1 MKIFEQFQDSARFTG
16 VEQQIIGYMLD
27 HAQEIY
33 NYQIRILAKETHVS
47 TTTILRLCKKLG
59 FKGYTDF
66 RVKFIEEYT
75 LLNEIDLIPKTQLI
89 SQNEIISSITKK
101 MAAYTTSAIEDTR
114 LSFDYAQLNRVIKLI
129 SQKKT
134 IYFFAFDSNIP
145 LLQTLQPFFMSVGKN
160 CIIPSTDNTQF
171 LQATIMDASD
181 IAIIISKTGYNPRLV
196 EVCKVLKAR
205 KVFTILITG
214 GIRET
219 LSRLVSETFYVSIN
233 DSFLDLGYFVFISS
247 AQYVLFVLFGALYA
261 KNTEISNEINKTYN
275 DMFFNIYKR

>member
-1 MKIFEQFQDSARFTG
+1 MKIFEQFQDSARFTP
-16 VEQQIIGYMLD
+16 VEQQIIDYMLE

-89 SQNEIISSITKK
+89 SENEIVSSITKK
-101 MAAYTTSAIEDTR
+101 MASYTNSAIEDTR
-114 LSFDYAQLNRVIKLI
+114 LSFDYAQLNKIITKI
-129 SQKKT
+129 NQKKT
-134 IYFFAFDSNIP
+134 IHFFAFDSNIP
-145 LLQTLQPFFMSVGKN
+145 LLHTLQPFFMSVGKN
-160 CIIPSTDNTQF
+160 CVIPATDNTQF
-171 LQATIMDASD
+171 LQATIMDTHD

-196 EVCKVLKAR
+196 EVCKVLR
-205 KVFTILITG
+205 KRKIYTILITG

-219 LSRLVSETFYVSIN
+219 LSKLVSETIYVSIN
-233 DSFLDLGYFVFISS
+233 DSFLDLGYFVFVSS
-247 AQYVLFVLFGALYA
+247 VQYVLFVLFGALYA
-261 KNTEISNEINKTYN
+261 QNIQISSEINKTYN
-275 DMFFNIYKR
+275 DMFFHVYER